1 MHTVHCQEQDGYRC
15 DVKMSIGQQFIFPHL
30 KYFASFFLNVFV
42 QNCIRDITDALI
54 AMCEDR
60 QEDEETAMLSNSQI
74 IHSVIDI
81 FGAGKRPT
89 VKRMNVHN
97 IILLEVEQKNGF
109 LSTYPEL

>member
-1 MHTVHCQEQDGYRC
+1 MHILNILQV
-15 DVKMSIGQQFIFPHL
+15 
-30 KYFASFFLNVFV
+30 SFSHVFV

-74 IHSVIDI
+74 IHSVVDI

-97 IILLEVEQKNGF
+97 IVLLEVEQKNGF
-109 LSTYPEL
+109 LSTYPELWACVHGSRSMNAYYIR

>member
-1 MHTVHCQEQDGYRC
+1 MHILNILQV
-15 DVKMSIGQQFIFPHL
+15 
-30 KYFASFFLNVFV
+30 SFSHVFV

-74 IHSVIDI
+74 IHSVVDI

-97 IILLEVEQKNGF
+97 IVLLEVEQKNGF
-109 LSTYPEL
+109 LYISWIMSMCAWI